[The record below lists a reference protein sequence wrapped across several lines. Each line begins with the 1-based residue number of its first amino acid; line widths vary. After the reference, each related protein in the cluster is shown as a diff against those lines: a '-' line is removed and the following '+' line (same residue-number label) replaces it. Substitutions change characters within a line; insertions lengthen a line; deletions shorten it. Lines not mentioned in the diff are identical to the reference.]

1 MNGIDLKENFSYMDF
16 RTFMIEINH
25 KRIDL
30 WIGRLFGMGGF
41 LAWRD
46 EQRLSDPVG

>member
-1 MNGIDLKENFSYMDF
+1 MNETELREDYTQLESRI
-16 RTFMIEINH
+16 FMIEINH

>member
-1 MNGIDLKENFSYMDF
+1 MNGIKQGEEYSHVKL

-25 KRIDL
+25 KRNDL